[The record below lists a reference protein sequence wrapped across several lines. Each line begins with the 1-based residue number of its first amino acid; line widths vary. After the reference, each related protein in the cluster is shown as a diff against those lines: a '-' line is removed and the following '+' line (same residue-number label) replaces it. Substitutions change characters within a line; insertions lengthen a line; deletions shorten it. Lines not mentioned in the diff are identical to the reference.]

1 MAKARPAM
9 VEIICIAAT
18 LIAAAWVF
26 FFRGKK
32 AEPEKTEQKTTVITH
47 DDTQFRDLD
56 ARKNDLDLE
65 VRADD
70 RNLSDVADSN
80 KQLSA
85 DLEKLKRMQ

>member
-1 MAKARPAM
+1 MM
-9 VEIICIAAT
+9 VEIICIAAA
-18 LIAAAWVF
+18 LILAAWLYF
-26 FFRGKK
+26 LHGRRPEPAKK
-32 AEPEKTEQKTTVITH
+32 AEKPLVITH

-56 ARKNDLDLE
+56 ALKNNLDLE

-70 RNLSDVADSN
+70 RNLSDVADAN